1 MLDINFIRKNPQ
13 VIKNVLKE
21 RNMKV
26 NVDHLLKLDKKRRTV
41 MNKMEDLRAKQ
52 NTASK
57 FIAKSSGQEKN
68 QKIIEMKAISKRLKE
83 LEPTVEKIDKGYNK
97 LMRGLPN
104 IHLPGVVV
112 GPDESGNK
120 IVRKEGKIL
129 KKDFDV
135 KDHVDLGETL
145 DIIDLKRAAKVTGA
159 RFAYLKGA
167 AAVMQMALIKY
178 TFDTL
183 TSEKIIK
190 KIANGVKE
198 GYNSKPFI
206 PVFPPVMLR
215 PDVFRKMAR
224 LTDED
229 KDERYYIESDDIYL
243 AGSAE
248 HTLGPMHMNEVFEEK
263 VMPIRYLGY
272 ATSFRREAG
281 SYGKDTRG
289 ILRVHQF
296 DKLEMESYTL
306 PEHSKTEQDLF
317 VAIQEFMLQ
326 ELEIPYQV
334 VDICT
339 GDMGKPDARQ
349 IDIECYLPGQKKYR
363 ETHTSDLMTDFQSR
377 RLNIRVKRINGKN
390 EFVHM
395 NDATAFAM
403 GRTLIAIMENFQN
416 KDGSITVPNILQKYM
431 NGMDRI
437 K

>member
-26 NVDHLLKLDKKRRTV
+26 NVEHLLKLDKKRRTM
-41 MNKMEDLRAKQ
+41 MNKIEDLRAKQ

-83 LEPTVEKIDKGYNK
+83 LEPIIEKIDKSYNK
-97 LMRGLPN
+97 LMYSLPN

-120 IVRKEGKIL
+120 VIRKEGKIS
-129 KKDFDV
+129 KKNFDV
-135 KDHVDLGETL
+135 RDHVDLGESL

-159 RFAYLKGA
+159 RFAYLKGGA
-167 AAVMQMALIKY
+167 AMMQMALIKY
-178 TFDTL
+178 TFDTV
-183 TSEKIIK
+183 TSEKVIK
-190 KIANGVKE
+190 KIANVVKK

-229 KDERYYIESDDIYL
+229 KDERYYIKSDNMYL

-248 HTLGPMHMNEVFEEK
+248 HTLGPIHMDEIFAESDL
-263 VMPIRYLGY
+263 PIRYIGY

-317 VAIQEFMLQ
+317 VAIQEYMLQ
-326 ELEIPYQV
+326 ELQIPYQV

-377 RLNIRVKRINGKN
+377 RLNIRVKRSNGKN

-395 NDATAFAM
+395 NDATAFAV
-403 GRTLIAIMENFQN
+403 GRTLVAIIENYQN
-416 KDGSITVPNILQKYM
+416 KDGSITVPEVLQEYM
-431 NGMDRI
+431 NDMDRI